1 MRKLLTYLFVSCLMH
16 SNAWAQEV
24 ALQAPPSSGES
35 IVLQC
40 DREIYGLN
48 EEIHFHASYNA
59 PKELRGASWS
69 SVLYVELI
77 AWDGTKQAAS
87 KVLILNGGA
96 TGKIRIP
103 ENIASGVY
111 YLRAYTLWM
120 RNYSPKVYAYLPLK
134 ILNPYSQEIFAGPH
148 DSLTNFWSM
157 DHTDIDIREG
167 LVLTGLKNQYACRE
181 QVDFDIQIPE
191 DLKDGSYSLG
201 IAKTHGP
208 SSAEYKVEAL
218 PDMDQESVKLEFL
231 PEING
236 ITLSGRVVDGESNEP
251 VLNTRMQ
258 VSSYASPFFFAEVPT
273 GKDGS
278 FLYSLPHFSG
288 NPELHIMEVSEA
300 SSDHKILL
308 SSEFCNKPVRLP
320 YEPLRFDSIEKS
332 IVKEILVNTQ
342 LKDRY
347 RTNVGAVSID
357 LRDSVFQTFYGSEA
371 TTTYVRDYIE
381 LSNLREFIYEII
393 PQVSILSNSNG
404 SSISIQ
410 GPSCMDIYPPLLLMD
425 NVPVPN
431 NEELL
436 NIPSSRIERIEVL
449 NQAYMVGNT
458 RYSGILSIYSTKKD
472 MSGMAQEGTRH
483 FFNFHMLDNRN
494 PLSEKMAVE
503 ESSAPDIRNLLC
515 WTPRI
520 ELSDEGASHV
530 SFSTPDM
537 PGNYFL
543 TLFGTDSENRAS
555 VLIKAMILV
564 K

>member
-1 MRKLLTYLFVSCLMH
+1 MRKLFTYLFVCCLMH
-16 SNAWAQEV
+16 SSAWAQV
-24 ALQAPPSSGES
+24 GPLQAPPSSGES
-35 IVLQC
+35 IILQS

-48 EEIHFHASYNA
+48 EEIYFFASYSA
-59 PKELRGASWS
+59 PEEFKGTSWS
-69 SVLYVELI
+69 TVIYVELI
-77 AWDGTKQAAS
+77 SWDGTKQGAS
-87 KVLILNGGA
+87 KVLISDGGA

-103 ENIASGVY
+103 ENIASGIY

-120 RNYSPKVYAYLPLK
+120 RNYPPQSYAYLPLK
-134 ILNPYSQEIFAGPH
+134 ILNPYSQEIIAGPL

-157 DHTDIDIREG
+157 DRTDIDIKEG
-167 LVLTGLKNQYACRE
+167 IVLTGLKDQYACRE
-181 QVDFDIQIPE
+181 QVAFEIQITE
-191 DLKDGSYSLG
+191 DLRGRPYSLG
-201 IAKTHGP
+201 IAKTPGP
-208 SSAEYKVEAL
+208 SSAEYSLGPLSEA
-218 PDMDQESVKLEFL
+218 EKGSVNIEFL

-236 ITLSGRVVDGESNEP
+236 LTLSGRLVSVESNEP
-251 VLNTRMQ
+251 VADTRMQ

-288 NPELHIMEVSEA
+288 NPELHIMEA
-300 SSDHKILL
+300 SDSNLDHKILL

-320 YEPLRFDSIEKS
+320 YVPLRFDSIEKS

-347 RTNVGAVSID
+347 NANARTID
-357 LRDSVFQTFYGSEA
+357 LSDSILSAFYGNEA

-381 LSNLREFIYEII
+381 LSNLKEFIYEII
-393 PQVSILSNSNG
+393 PQVSILSNSTG

-449 NQAYMVGNT
+449 NQAYMVGKT
-458 RYSGILSIYSTKKD
+458 RYSGILSIYSAKKD
-472 MSGMAQEGTRH
+472 MSGMAQEGSRH
-483 FFNFHMLDNRN
+483 FFNFHMLYNACPVYEN
-494 PLSEKMAVE
+494 MAAA

-515 WTPRI
+515 WKPRI
-520 ELSDEGASHV
+520 EFSEEGRYGV
-530 SFSTPDM
+530 NFSTPDI
-537 PGNYFL
+537 PGHYVL
-543 TLFGTDSENRAS
+543 TLRGTDPENRTN
-555 VLIKAMILV
+555 VLEKVMILV